1 MNLYASSFYPLLFFM
16 ILFFCQIAN
25 AQDKKWPDTTYVS
38 LDADNEPQDTILR
51 RLERRCSC
59 TFNVLSD
66 LKKRFT
72 IHVYNKPLTY
82 VLNEYFKKEGL
93 VWKDKEGRVVVIESP
108 DSETSIRNTANQAIK
123 DRVIVERKTF
133 HGWVVDAHGDP
144 LPGAT
149 VIVKGK
155 KRGTVADHSGYFSL
169 CTEDPVMTLVFS
181 FIGFKTVEKQCT
193 SAKPEEVRLTQVD
206 SSLDE
211 TKVSE
216 SLPAS
221 RWLTTAGVSIIK
233 AADIERYP
241 AGDLSTVLQGRAT
254 GLVVTA
260 SNGVPGASYRFM
272 IRGRNSLFNRPDP
285 LILVNKVPFAA
296 NNQNL
301 NQFPSMVAQNTGGG
315 VGPIGS
321 INPADIE
328 SMDVLKD
335 AAATAIYGSR
345 GANGVIN
352 IKTKTGSVD
361 GFHVAGSIT
370 RGFSTPT
377 FKYKMLTTPQYIT
390 LRREG
395 YHNDGLAP
403 NNIPGSEGYAPDII
417 DTTSSTDYQNM
428 LIGNTAAITN
438 AYLSVSLGS
447 AKTQARIGIGYL
459 DETTPFSADMGRT
472 LWSGHSSIQYGAADD
487 RFRVGGSF
495 YFSTADNRSYNGTL
509 LPMYL
514 RPNGPSIY
522 NADHTLNWMDGTESF
537 QNPEADRRKAYKIYT
552 DNVIFSLAP
561 QYAISK
567 KVVLKANLGYSG
579 LFVRENLQLPII
591 AQNPVTADT
600 LWGTSSFGANRLE
613 NFIVEPMAEY
623 TNTNKRLKLI
633 VGGSFQYS
641 RNNMLSYTG
650 RGYTNDAL
658 LGSINAASYFTDTIG
673 GGSEYKYGSVF
684 WQANYNV
691 SNRYIM
697 NLTYRMDGSSRFSP
711 EKRLGHF
718 GAVGAAW
725 IFSEESF
732 MNPLRSILEY
742 GKLRTSYGMTGN
754 DQIGD
759 YQYLDT
765 WRPSRGEPFQG
776 VQGFAPE
783 SLYNPEYSWE
793 RCRKADIALDL
804 QLKGD
809 WSLNVDYFL
818 NRSDKQ
824 IVQFSLPAQTGA
836 NSVLKNFDAVIENR
850 GWEIAVDGN
859 LFKTSSLQI
868 RTGINLSVLKNRLV
882 RFDHLLRTAYA
893 SYLLIDKP
901 VSALNLYQY
910 DGVDP
915 KTGVSRLKDLDG
927 DGNITDKDR
936 RYAGHLDPVFFGG
949 ASLTINW
956 ENLELNV
963 FGEIRKQTI
972 PSYTYNGIIGD
983 LLLGMPSNHLALTN
997 NHWRN
1002 PGDIADYSRAST
1014 RRTSDAHANRN
1025 LVAASDRAYRD
1036 GSYFKLRNVDIAYTF
1051 HSKRLSRWYIENIRI
1066 AVKAQNLFTFTGYD
1080 AGDPETANL
1089 FALPTMRTVALSARI
1104 TFKDMLKQ
1112 KNK

>member
-1 MNLYASSFYPLLFFM
+1 MKINRYARLFYPLLCFM
-16 ILFFCQIAN
+16 ILFSCQITN
-25 AQDKKWPDTTYVS
+25 AQDDKWLRTTFVS
-38 LDADNEPQDTILR
+38 LDADNKPMGTILSD
-51 RLERRCSC
+51 LESQCSC
-59 TFNVLSD
+59 TLNVLTD
-66 LKKRFT
+66 LKKKYT
-72 IHVYNKPLTY
+72 IHMHHQPMIY
-82 VLNEYFKKEGL
+82 VLKEFFEKKGFL
-93 VWKDKEGRVVVIESP
+93 WKSAGRVV
-108 DSETSIRNTANQAIK
+108 SIWKPVPILPVRDTANRATR
-123 DRVIVERKTF
+123 DRAAMERKIF
-133 HGWVVDAHGDP
+133 RGSVVDAHGEP
-144 LPGAT
+144 LPAAT
-149 VIVKGK
+149 VTVKGR
-155 KRGTVADHSGYFSL
+155 KRGTFTDHSGRFALSA
-169 CTEDPVMTLVFS
+169 EDSVTTLVFS
-181 FIGFKTVEKQCT
+181 FIGFKTIEKQCT
-193 SAKPEEVRLTQVD
+193 AAKTAKVRLVEAD

-211 TKVSE
+211 TAVSE
-216 SLPAS
+216 RLPAS
-221 RWLTTAGVSIIK
+221 RWLTTAGVSTIS
-233 AADIERYP
+233 AADIAHYP
-241 AGDLSTVLQGRAT
+241 AGDFAAVLQGRAT
-254 GLVVTA
+254 GLAVTA
-260 SNGVPGASYRFM
+260 SNGVPGASYRLM

-315 VGPIGS
+315 VGSIGS

-328 SMDVLKD
+328 SMEVLKD

-352 IKTKTGSVD
+352 IKTKTGSVS
-361 GFHVAGSIT
+361 GFNVIANIT
-370 RGFSTPT
+370 KGFSTPT
-377 FKYKMLTTPQYIT
+377 FKYKMLTTPQYIA

-395 YHNDGLAP
+395 YRNDGLVP

-417 DTTSSTDYQNM
+417 DTTSSTDWQHM
-428 LIGNTAAITN
+428 LVGNTAAITD
-438 AYLSVSLGS
+438 AYLSISMGS
-447 AKTQARIGIGYL
+447 ARTQARLGIGYL
-459 DETTPFSADMGRT
+459 DETTPFSADMGRK
-472 LWSGHSSIQYGAADD
+472 LWSGHSSIQYGAAGDP
-487 RFRVGGSF
+487 FRLSGSF
-495 YFSTADNRSYNGTL
+495 YLSAADNRSYNGTL

-514 RPNGPSIY
+514 RPNGPSVY
-522 NADHTLNWMDGTESF
+522 NPDHTLNWADGMEWF

-561 QYAISK
+561 QYSISK
-567 KVVLKANLGYSG
+567 RLVLKANLGYSG
-579 LFVRENLQLPII
+579 LFVRENLRVPIV
-591 AQNPVTADT
+591 AQNPATADV
-600 LWGTSSFGANRLE
+600 LNGTSSFGANRLE
-613 NFIVEPMAEY
+613 SFIIEPMLEYSAEH
-623 TNTNKRLKLI
+623 LKLI
-633 VGGSFQYS
+633 AGASFQYS
-641 RNNMLSYTG
+641 RNNALSYVG
-650 RGYTNDAL
+650 RGYTNDAV
-658 LGSINAASYFTDTIG
+658 LGSIDAASYFTDTIR

-691 SNRYIM
+691 SNKYIM

-742 GKLRTSYGMTGN
+742 GKLRASYGVTGN

-765 WRPSRGEPFQG
+765 WRPTRGELFQG
-776 VQGFAPE
+776 LQGFTPE

-809 WSLNVDYFL
+809 WSLNVNYFL
-818 NRSDKQ
+818 NRSDQQ
-824 IVQFSLPAQTGA
+824 IVQFSLPAQTGF

-868 RTGINLSVLKNRLV
+868 GTSINLSVPENRLV

-901 VSALNLYQY
+901 VSALNLFQY

-915 KTGVSRLKDLDG
+915 KTGVSRLKDLDD

-949 ASLTINW
+949 ASLTVNWKNW
-956 ENLELNV
+956 ELSV
-963 FGEIRKQTI
+963 FGEFRKQTV
-972 PSYTYNGIIGD
+972 PSYTYNAIMGD
-983 LLLGMPSNHLALTN
+983 LLMGMPSNHLALVN
-997 NHWRN
+997 DHWRN
-1002 PGDIADYSRAST
+1002 PGDIAQYSRAST

-1036 GSYFKLRNVDIAYTF
+1036 GSYFKLRNVSVAYTF
-1051 HSKRLSRWYIENIRI
+1051 HGAGLSRGGIENIRV
-1066 AVKAQNLFTFTGYD
+1066 AVKARNLFTFTGYD

-1089 FALPTMRTVALSARI
+1089 FVLPTMKTVALSARI
-1104 TFKDMLKQ
+1104 TFKDFLKP
-1112 KNK
+1112 KKK